1 MGQTF
6 LSAFNR
12 EASDKKMR
20 VLIMMPYSVWV
31 QIQKPFPP
39 DGDRAPPLPPHL
51 SMRVA
56 STRKCP
62 EPSTIPPAIEKF
74 SCARNRNNHVTIT
87 PSLPTSNIFLLLSSF
102 PPPVTTKTAN
112 ILLHALVVLRH
123 HFHAARSLLLRGK
136 RLHREPIVGVNAH
149 FGRCEERNEGGGG

>member
-39 DGDRAPPLPPHL
+39 DGDRAPPLPPPPIHESGFHPRMTRTLYDTPGDRKVLMCEKSGIIMSLSHL
-51 SMRVA
+51 
-56 STRKCP
+56 P
-62 EPSTIPPAIEKF
+62 PYIQHIPSP
-74 SCARNRNNHVTIT
+74 
-87 PSLPTSNIFLLLSSF
+87 LLLSSPRDNKNCKYLTLHPCC
-102 PPPVTTKTAN
+102 PPPP
-112 ILLHALVVLRH
+112 L
-123 HFHAARSLLLRGK
+123 
-136 RLHREPIVGVNAH
+136 P
-149 FGRCEERNEGGGG
+149 RCSVSPPPWQATPP